1 MARCWG
7 ERRGVPKGELTM
19 PLNKDLKRLVRARM
33 TKTGEAYTAARAHI
47 IKKPK
52 TPTVSQTE
60 PPAASKT
67 VDYAAL
73 AGTSDATIKAKTGCT
88 WERWVHAL
96 DRHGAEHMS
105 HREIATLVNTKY
117 KIPGWWS
124 QSVTVGYE
132 RIKGLR
138 ARGQRRDGTYEAT
151 KSRTFNVPV
160 TVLFDAWAD
169 AKMRR
174 RWLDGAKVNVRTATA
189 PKSMRLDWNDRS
201 IIAVGFAAKGKSKS
215 SVAVQHEKLPD
226 RDTAEHLKQ
235 YWSDRLDALGEVLS
249 DR

>member
-1 MARCWG
+1 
-7 ERRGVPKGELTM
+7 M

-33 TKTGEAYTAARAHI
+33 TKTGEAYTAARANI

-52 TPTVSQTE
+52 SATAPKAAVPNVSK
-60 PPAASKT
+60 A

-73 AGTSDATIKAKTGCT
+73 AGTSDATIKARTGCT
-88 WERWVHAL
+88 WESWVRAL
-96 DRHGAEHMS
+96 DRLGAEQMT
-105 HREIATLVNTKY
+105 HREVATLVNTKY

-124 QSVTVGYE
+124 QTVTVGYE

-160 TVLFDAWAD
+160 TELFDAWAD

-174 RWLDGAKVNVRTATA
+174 RWLNGATVKVRTATS

-226 RDTAEHLKQ
+226 RDTAERLKQ
-235 YWSDRLDALGEVLS
+235 YWTDRLDALGEVLS